1 MLKFSLVVC
10 LTIQLA
16 YTKPWFHDSSYQ
28 TEENASDLE
37 ETIDTWITKTDR
49 NDRKINIIQNQIEE
63 IGDVLEGQSEMI
75 GKLQD
80 LISFGQ
86 RPFDENL
93 MMNGEEEE
101 EEEFMNEPLA
111 MNFENEEEHS
121 DEVEGNE
128 VEEERSDEVED
139 SEPEEERSDEVKDNK
154 TGEETED
161 ADTEAR
167 EENFEDISDTGD
179 EVEPTDLNEQ
189 ENVTQTN
196 VNVENSE
203 TLELQEGK

>member
-1 MLKFSLVVC
+1 MLKFSLVLC

-16 YTKPWFHDSSYQ
+16 YTKPWFHDSLYQ
-28 TEENASDLE
+28 TEENNSDLE

-49 NDRKINIIQNQIEE
+49 NEKKINILQDQIEE

-101 EEEFMNEPLA
+101 EFMNEPTP
-111 MNFENEEEHS
+111 MNFDNEEEHS
-121 DEVEGNE
+121 DEVENSE
-128 VEEERSDEVED
+128 QEEEPSDEVED
-139 SEPEEERSDEVKDNK
+139 SE
-154 TGEETED
+154 TGEVED
-161 ADTEAR
+161 AENEAKD
-167 EENFEDISDTGD
+167 ESFEDLSD
-179 EVEPTDLNEQ
+179 EVEPTESNEQ
-189 ENVTQTN
+189 ENVTESY
-196 VNVENSE
+196 VSDENKE
-203 TLELQEGK
+203 TLEEGK

>member
-1 MLKFSLVVC
+1 MLKFSLVLC

-49 NDRKINIIQNQIEE
+49 NDKKINIIQEQIEE

-101 EEEFMNEPLA
+101 EFMNQPLA
-111 MNFENEEEHS
+111 MNFDNEEEHS
-121 DEVEGNE
+121 DEVEEN
-128 VEEERSDEVED
+128 
-139 SEPEEERSDEVKDNK
+139 EPEEERSDEVSE
-154 TGEETED
+154 TGEVED
-161 ADTEAR
+161 AENEAR
-167 EENFEDISDTGD
+167 EENFEDLSETGE
-179 EVEPTDLNEQ
+179 EVEPTESDEHEHVTESDVSD
-189 ENVTQTN
+189 ENK
-196 VNVENSE
+196 E
-203 TLELQEGK
+203 TLEEGK